1 MLQSRSSPLSQV
13 TLTRATGAD
22 TATRLDLS
30 PPRNRGQALSWAGTH
45 VWDAV
50 SALWQAS
57 GQQTLSVLNIAALQ
71 GDLAIA
77 LGRRA
82 KRAGLPCRIEACD
95 GDAQA
100 VVAGRFAAADAGV
113 AVEFFQHDAPEGMV
127 PLGYDIIVCGVEP
140 YELGRTLDEATG
152 SLRHMHE
159 SCDRMVVVCTLER
172 DHVGPS
178 SLAEAARRA
187 GMQHVR
193 ITRRFPG
200 RIVLTSQRR

>member
-1 MLQSRSSPLSQV
+1 MI
-13 TLTRATGAD
+13 TRATGQGAARRPD
-22 TATRLDLS
+22 RL
-30 PPRNRGQALSWAGTH
+30 PPRSKGHALSWAGAH
-45 VWDAV
+45 VWEAV
-50 SALWQAS
+50 SSLWQAS
-57 GQQTLSVLNIAALQ
+57 GQQTLSVLHIAAMQ

-82 KRAGLPCRIEACD
+82 RRASVPCRIEACD
-95 GDAQA
+95 RDAQA

-113 AVEFFQHDAPEGMV
+113 DVEFFQHDAPEGMV
-127 PLGYDIIVCGVEP
+127 PLGYDIIACCVEP
-140 YELGRTLDEATG
+140 YELGRTLEEVTG

-159 SCDRMVVVCTLER
+159 ACDRMVVVCTLER
-172 DHVGPS
+172 DHVGSS

-200 RIVLTSQRR
+200 RIVLTSQRL